1 MAFKRLIGKG
11 NEELAAGMRS
21 GVIGGVSAVVMA
33 VLLSGPATAQTCPR
47 DAFEAVVDEASSTLV
62 VLNQKNAPTFQ
73 AKLRQL
79 KDKRGWTQEQFLKE
93 GAPFVQDASIAAF
106 DETSQQLL
114 IKINSQNTETADCR
128 LLADLKAAMATLV
141 ETQNAKW
148 SYMFGKLDKELAK

>member
-1 MAFKRLIGKG
+1 
-11 NEELAAGMRS
+11 MRS
-21 GVIGGVSAVVMA
+21 VLIVVALATLMTGAVQ
-33 VLLSGPATAQTCPR
+33 AQTCPR

-62 VLNQKNAPTFQ
+62 VLNQRNTPTFQ

-79 KDKRGWTQEQFLKE
+79 KDKRGWSQDQFLKE
-93 GAPFVQDASIAAF
+93 GAPYVQDATISAF

-128 LLADLKAAMATLV
+128 LLNELKGAMATLV

-148 SYMFGKLDKELAK
+148 AYMFDKLDKDLAK